1 MFTFLKRKR
10 RLILLLVLTILLP
23 TMIISYSYV
32 KNISL
37 KEYIGDKRNI
47 QKRDNNSSIAEIKE
61 VSPLVN
67 NEMQI
72 FTSKDTVITK
82 RYIYSLCNHIQSL
95 EEDITYND
103 IGLSRQEF
111 SDKYLNWDIKIFNAK
126 NIVMESTLEGYC
138 PNHYILQELDGYIVI
153 YQPSL
158 DGSLNIVKK
167 TDIPFEYLSQELK
180 EQLSSGLVI
189 ETLEE
194 IEQIIEDMES

>member
-72 FTSKDTVITK
+72 FTSEDTVITK

-111 SDKYLNWDIKIFNAK
+111 SDKYLNWDKPRLISAK
-126 NIVMESTLEGYC
+126 LAVR
-138 PNHYILQELDGYIVI
+138 Q
-153 YQPSL
+153 
-158 DGSLNIVKK
+158 
-167 TDIPFEYLSQELK
+167 
-180 EQLSSGLVI
+180 
-189 ETLEE
+189 
-194 IEQIIEDMES
+194 

>member
-72 FTSKDTVITK
+72 FTSEDTVITK

-126 NIVMESTLEGYC
+126 
-138 PNHYILQELDGYIVI
+138 ILSWKVL
-153 YQPSL
+153 
-158 DGSLNIVKK
+158 
-167 TDIPFEYLSQELK
+167 
-180 EQLSSGLVI
+180 
-189 ETLEE
+189 
-194 IEQIIEDMES
+194 